1 LLFSIGYQ
9 AITIDYLDHVAAR
22 LDAVILDVRG
32 RPISRKKGFGGK
44 QLAEHFGPSRYA
56 WRGAELGNR
65 GKYTTTPAGLASLAE
80 FDGEDA
86 PDALLLC
93 VCDAPGE
100 CHRHTMIASKL
111 PFDVAHIWRR
121 EVVLSSELTRMMLA
135 KSQGDAKAVYQYS
148 DLAALLGE

>member
-1 LLFSIGYQ
+1 MLFSIGYQ
-9 AITIDYLDHVAAR
+9 AITVDYLDHVAAR

-32 RPISRKKGFGGK
+32 RPISRKKGWGGK

-86 PDALLLC
+86 PDGILLC
-93 VCDAPGE
+93 QCDAPGG
-100 CHRHTMIASKL
+100 CHRHLLIASKL
-111 PFDVAHIWRR
+111 PFDTLHIWRQ
-121 EVVLSSELTRMMLA
+121 EVVRSSELSRMMAA
-135 KSQGDAKAVYQYS
+135 KDAGDAKAVYQYS